1 MNDVS
6 LGYKGQSRPFH
17 TVVRFINDLILLAK
31 IYVGLYRYQTEK
43 VKEKQAGFKRCQIL
57 GTTAFLGGINTNPVG

>member
-43 VKEKQAGFKRCQIL
+43 VKEKQAGFKRCQI
-57 GTTAFLGGINTNPVG
+57 